1 MHAGAV
7 SRTAMHRSRRILPPL
22 LLLLLGL
29 SSAALWWHRRDG
41 SPGATG
47 TRLQARPAP
56 PTQAMRTRTTD
67 PDLAGRILELESQRS
82 RRMSGEWRAETE
94 AQSHEEL
101 FIQLWDRLRTEAD
114 PIAVLAA
121 LPFRRLEIPVALES
135 RPHDPGVQVL
145 ESGKA
150 RDVRDHGQWVRMLE
164 GWAGDG
170 WRLEGSE
177 WRMPR
182 FQPADG
188 ARPARSGHVAEFFL
202 RRIEPPNR
210 RHLVVEFDVTWGS
223 GTNPEDAA
231 VPDGIVVTGIH
242 GTGSALPPRFE
253 RVAADRVDPVR
264 GFSQSDPLIVR
275 DLDGD
280 GRDEI
285 VLLGK
290 NRVYLN
296 RGPGRIQGVRLCPR
310 LDSVPAT
317 GLVVDVTGDGIADVV
332 AADGR
337 GLLLV
342 EGTAGGRFDGEP
354 RRQDFPDF
362 RNPWVMTAGD
372 VDADGD
378 LDLWLAQYKV
388 PYLNG
393 QMPHPFHDANDGFP
407 SLLLR
412 NDGHGGFTDV
422 TEAAGLAPKRF
433 RRTYSTSFVDLDQDG
448 DLDLLNVSD
457 FAGVDLYLN
466 DGSGRF
472 VDATER
478 LPDPHLF
485 GMAHAVADFDNDGQP
500 DVLAIGMNS
509 PVADRLDSLGL
520 GLRGWEDVTQW
531 RKAMAAG
538 NRLWLGRNGRF
549 EVPPWSREV
558 AATGWSWGVAA
569 QDFDHD
575 GDLDLWIA
583 NGHKSRASARDY
595 ETEFWT
601 SDIYQVRSTALSP
614 ALDHY
619 FQGIAGQRY
628 GRGDSYGGHQHNR
641 FLQRGSDGRHVDTAW
656 IHGVALEQDC
666 RNVSA
671 ADLDL
676 DGRLDLVVTTASH
689 EEPFTQTVEIFR
701 GTGPATNWVALR
713 VPDLPGGFPASGV
726 SVELEATGGRQ
737 TRWLLTGDGYRT
749 QGWPVA
755 WFGLPGGSVPKRFV
769 VLYPGRRTKTLE
781 NPPANAVSVL
791 R

>member
-1 MHAGAV
+1 
-7 SRTAMHRSRRILPPL
+7 
-22 LLLLLGL
+22 
-29 SSAALWWHRRDG
+29 
-41 SPGATG
+41 
-47 TRLQARPAP
+47 
-56 PTQAMRTRTTD
+56 MRTRSSD
-67 PDLAGRILELESQRS
+67 PEIAGRVLELESLRA
-82 RRMSGEWRAETE
+82 RRWADEWRPESE
-94 AQSHEEL
+94 AQAHEEL
-101 FIQLWDRLRTEAD
+101 FIQLWDRLRPATEPV
-114 PIAVLAA
+114 PILAA
-121 LPFRRLEIPVALES
+121 LPFRRMELPASLES
-135 RPHDPGVQVL
+135 VLHDPGMKRL
-145 ESGKA
+145 ESGPQ
-150 RDVRDHGQWVRMLE
+150 RTVRNHTGWVGMLE
-164 GWAGDG
+164 GWSRDG

-182 FQPADG
+182 FQPAHANG
-188 ARPARSGHVAEFFL
+188 SARSGHVAELFL
-202 RRIEPPNR
+202 RRTDTTQR
-210 RHLVVEFDVTWGS
+210 MHLVVEFDVVWNAGPAAD
-223 GTNPEDAA
+223 GTSI
-231 VPDGIVVTGIH
+231 PDEIVVTRIR
-242 GTGSALPPRFE
+242 GTESAMPPRFE
-253 RVAADRVDPVR
+253 RVAADRVDPIR

-290 NRVYLN
+290 NRMYLN

-317 GLVVDVTGDGIADVV
+317 GLIVDVTGDGIADVV

-337 GLLLV
+337 GLLVV

-407 SLLLR
+407 SRLLR
-412 NDGHGGFTDV
+412 NDGHGGFSDV
-422 TEAAGLAPKRF
+422 TETSGLAAKRF
-433 RRTYSTSFVDLDQDG
+433 RRTYSASFVDLDRDG

-472 VDATER
+472 VDDTGL
-478 LPDPHLF
+478 LPDPHVF
-485 GMAHAVADFDNDGQP
+485 GMAHAVADFDDDGQP

-509 PVADRLDSLGL
+509 PVADRLDSMGL
-520 GLRGWEDVTQW
+520 GLRGWEDVTRW
-531 RKAMAAG
+531 RTAMAAG
-538 NRLWLGRNGRF
+538 NRIWLGREGRF
-549 EVPPWSREV
+549 EVPAWSKEV

-595 ETEFWT
+595 ESEFWT
-601 SDIYQVRSTALSP
+601 SDIYQVRSTGLSP

-656 IHGVALEQDC
+656 VQGVALEQDC

-701 GTGPATNWVALR
+701 GTGPASNWVALR

-726 SVELEATGGRQ
+726 SVELQATGGRQ

-769 VLYPGRRTKTLE
+769 VRYPGRRTKTLE